1 MSAKRRNENGQM
13 RREEYEAQDDDAGG
27 EGPGEFSRAS
37 DEVMKK
43 RRIVSV
49 SKKFGSRGGGGG
61 YAERGYGERGPAERG
76 HAERGYAERD
86 HYADERT
93 YDGRYE
99 GHANGAADAPR
110 DRAPY
115 RQPRDEF
122 RGGAHAER
130 GYPDEPAKRSRVGDH
145 PGAYREAPRYDPGR
159 LPPPRRY

>member
-61 YAERGYGERGPAERG
+61 G
-76 HAERGYAERD
+76 
-86 HYADERT
+86 
-93 YDGRYE
+93 
-99 GHANGAADAPR
+99 
-110 DRAPY
+110 
-115 RQPRDEF
+115 
-122 RGGAHAER
+122 GGAPGGGGGSAGIPPISSFWAGQR
-130 GYPDEPAKRSRVGDH
+130 CRRSASPVLRAGQGIARYRNVGSVSFDFR
-145 PGAYREAPRYDPGR
+145 AVNRSV
-159 LPPPRRY
+159 